1 MTKITEKCFFLIF
14 KMVFFIGF
22 GDFVPAQGLEGLNQ
36 LTMGE
41 THSNSPSNSSFPFDV
56 SDQEIKIAGCSLYL
70 LFGISLLAMS
80 FNLVQEEVISN
91 VKNVARQLGI
101 LKEEDSDY

>member
-1 MTKITEKCFFLIF
+1 MC
-14 KMVFFIGF
+14 FFIGF
-22 GDFVPAQGLEGLNQ
+22 GDFVPAQGLEGLNP

-41 THSNSPSNSSFPFDV
+41 TRSNSPSNSSFLFDV

>member
-1 MTKITEKCFFLIF
+1 MNILYF
-14 KMVFFIGF
+14 VGF
-22 GDFVPAQGLEGLNQ
+22 GDFVPAQGLNQ
-36 LTMGE
+36 SALSE
-41 THSNSPSNSSFPFDV
+41 SQSLSSQNTTSFIFDV

-80 FNLVQEEVISN
+80 FNLVQEEVIAN

-101 LKEEDSDY
+101 LKEEDTDY

>member
-1 MTKITEKCFFLIF
+1 MTQNLLNSIT
-14 KMVFFIGF
+14 GF
-22 GDFVPAQGLEGLNQ
+22 GDFVPAQGLNQ
-36 LTMGE
+36 SALIE
-41 THSNSPSNSSFPFDV
+41 SHSSTSHNVSSIFDF

-80 FNLVQEEVISN
+80 FNLVQEEVIAN

-101 LKEEDSDY
+101 LKEEETEF